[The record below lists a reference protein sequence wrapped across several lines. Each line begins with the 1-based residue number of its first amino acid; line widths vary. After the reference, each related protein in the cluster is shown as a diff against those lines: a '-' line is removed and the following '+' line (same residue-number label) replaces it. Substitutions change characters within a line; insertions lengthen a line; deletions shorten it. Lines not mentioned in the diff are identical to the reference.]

1 MRSNLKTTNIEF
13 DVPTLHSTKASKEF
27 KSCFRHLIKQLN
39 SEVKA
44 SKDFQK
50 NWIVREPR
58 INSSNISIIEFCD
71 YCNIIASYNYPNHD
85 IKFRVN
91 HFVGQN
97 STIEVVLQN
106 KLRS

>member
-1 MRSNLKTTNIEF
+1 MKSNLKITNIEF
-13 DVPTLHSTKASKEF
+13 DVPTLHSSKASKEF

-39 SEVKA
+39 SEVRT
-44 SKDFQK
+44 SKGFHTS
-50 NWIVREPR
+50 WIVREPR
-58 INSSNISIIEFCD
+58 INSSNISIIEFCA

-97 STIEVVLQN
+97 STIEVLLQN
-106 KLRS
+106 KLKT

>member
-1 MRSNLKTTNIEF
+1 MRSDLKTTNIEF
-13 DVPTLHSTKASKEF
+13 DVPTLHSTTASKEF
-27 KSCFRHLIKQLN
+27 KSCFKHLIKQLN
-39 SEVKA
+39 SAVKA
-44 SKDFQK
+44 SKGFCK
-50 NWIVREPR
+50 SWIVREPR

-85 IKFRVN
+85 IKFRVD

>member
-1 MRSNLKTTNIEF
+1 MKSNLKITNIEF
-13 DVPTLHSTKASKEF
+13 DVPTLHSSKASKEF

-39 SEVKA
+39 SEVRA
-44 SKDFQK
+44 SKGFHTS
-50 NWIVREPR
+50 WIVREPR

-106 KLRS
+106 KLKI